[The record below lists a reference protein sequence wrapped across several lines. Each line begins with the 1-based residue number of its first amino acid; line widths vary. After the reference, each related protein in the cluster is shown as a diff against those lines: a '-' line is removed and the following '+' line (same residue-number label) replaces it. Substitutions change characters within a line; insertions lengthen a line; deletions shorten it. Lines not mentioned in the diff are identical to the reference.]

1 MGEHTM
7 PLENTEDL
15 VTSHKADL
23 GNAVRVTKGDADL
36 RWSKAFTSKLYD
48 MLDDVL
54 WGCLEP

>member
-1 MGEHTM
+1 M